1 MGGQNDVID
10 KKTAHLSIAI
20 LYNISFFYCYH
31 TSYVVLYWY
40 IKMPRYPG
48 TRQSVEMIELD
59 KNGTCN
65 NVENNK
71 DSTEDWAT
79 QYQDY
84 LNKKADE
91 QKEEVKSSEEEEDW
105 AVQYAKY
112 CYEKEKDFFQQS
124 SSK

>member
-1 MGGQNDVID
+1 
-10 KKTAHLSIAI
+10 
-20 LYNISFFYCYH
+20 
-31 TSYVVLYWY
+31 
-40 IKMPRYPG
+40 
-48 TRQSVEMIELD
+48 MIELD

-79 QYQDY
+79 QYQNY
-84 LNKKADE
+84 LNKKADK
-91 QKEEVKSSEEEEDW
+91 QKEDVKSIEEEEDW

-112 CYEKEKDFFQQS
+112 CDEKEKNFFQQS